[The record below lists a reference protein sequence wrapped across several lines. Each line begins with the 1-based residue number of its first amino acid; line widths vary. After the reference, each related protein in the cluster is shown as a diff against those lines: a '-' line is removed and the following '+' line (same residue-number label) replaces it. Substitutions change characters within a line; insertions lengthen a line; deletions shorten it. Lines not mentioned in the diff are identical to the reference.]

1 MPENVRNVVKRGV
14 VVAEQEAS
22 KGRTVGSRGAEE
34 ARRAILGPPSLWE
47 SSACQPSSSQGG
59 GGRGKGRPTFW
70 KPLSF
75 AFTIKL
81 SLSQS
86 QFSFPNPF
94 SEMRRKSNNELD
106 ITLNWNGFTFFF
118 VNSNSF
124 SVFCIILRMRE
135 PHLKTFYISRIEVAE
150 RQLFQS
156 KILVAESTT
165 AVVTGAWHC
174 PVCRPNLKKACYP
187 SLVLK
192 FHLSN
197 HD

>member
-1 MPENVRNVVKRGV
+1 MSGNWKEGIARMPENVRNVVKRGV

-106 ITLNWNGFTFFF
+106 ITLNWNHST
-118 VNSNSF
+118 
-124 SVFCIILRMRE
+124 
-135 PHLKTFYISRIEVAE
+135 
-150 RQLFQS
+150 LFQ
-156 KILVAESTT
+156 KILSFQKILCFQKFLCFQK
-165 AVVTGAWHC
+165 W
-174 PVCRPNLKKACYP
+174 
-187 SLVLK
+187 
-192 FHLSN
+192 FHLLFCQF
-197 HD
+197 

>member
-106 ITLNWNGFTFFF
+106 ITLNWNGFTLFF

-135 PHLKTFYISRIEVAE
+135 PHLKTFYISRIEVAQ

-156 KILVAESTT
+156 KILVAEPTT

-174 PVCRPNLKKACYP
+174 PVCWPNLKKACYP
-187 SLVLK
+187 SLV
-192 FHLSN
+192 
-197 HD
+197 